1 MYWDTRLLHLDLGVI
16 DLTGLE
22 DANETAKA
30 GPSKVSQ
37 KRKRD
42 GDGDSV
48 EARSLKASQS
58 QEQRLD
64 TCKRG
69 SDKDG
74 PSKAPQKRRKTH
86 NSRSISRFLDV
97 SVLDGEDEED
107 DEDEE
112 DYGGDDVPMVG
123 HSQLLSSGQAS
134 FASWVDNICCRYESG
149 RSGDPSNDTPHP
161 SAFALSIPDAT
172 VRVYKVD
179 IMTSMHRNIY
189 LRFKS
194 KPLCRQCSSLYP
206 RSTRVEIIQ
215 GHARVSPVS
224 LCRSC
229 ESESHQYVGATKSS
243 LNYTANHSSSTR
255 RSHIVVFTP

>member
-1 MYWDTRLLHLDLGVI
+1 MDRDTRLLHLDLGVI
-16 DLTGLE
+16 DLMGLE
-22 DANETAKA
+22 DADETPKA

-48 EARSLKASQS
+48 EARSLKVSQS

-64 TCKRG
+64 TRKRG

-97 SVLDGEDEED
+97 SVLDGEDKED
-107 DEDEE
+107 DEDKE
-112 DYGGDDVPMVG
+112 DYGGDDVPTVG

-134 FASWVDNICCRYESG
+134 FASRVDNICRRYESG
-149 RSGDPSNDTPHP
+149 RGGDPSNDTPHP

-172 VRVYKVD
+172 VRVYKV
-179 IMTSMHRNIY
+179 
-189 LRFKS
+189 
-194 KPLCRQCSSLYP
+194 
-206 RSTRVEIIQ
+206 
-215 GHARVSPVS
+215 
-224 LCRSC
+224 
-229 ESESHQYVGATKSS
+229 ES
-243 LNYTANHSSSTR
+243 
-255 RSHIVVFTP
+255 